1 MKKLSILSG
10 LFITVLTACGV
21 TVASAQTGAAAQSTP
36 PQSPQS
42 APAHTAT
49 ASPLPGNGSA
59 LQRTADMLEL
69 KENIRNFGKIP
80 QGRPATYTFEIVNTG
95 STPLRLDNV
104 HASCGCTTPEWSR
117 DPIAPGATA
126 QIKVGYN
133 AYAEGTFTKTVTIIY
148 DTNRTKI
155 LTITGEV
162 YKAPPTSAP
171 ENASI
176 QLLKQVN

>member
-1 MKKLSILSG
+1 MKKLAILPG
-10 LFITVLTACGV
+10 LFITVLFAGTISSAV
-21 TVASAQTGAAAQSTP
+21 AQTGPAARSAP
-36 PQSPQS
+36 PQ
-42 APAHTAT
+42 TAT
-49 ASPLPGNGSA
+49 AATLPANGTAMQQSA
-59 LQRTADMLEL
+59 DVLEL
-69 KENIRNFGKIP
+69 KENIHNFGKIP
-80 QGRPATYTFEIVNTG
+80 QGRPAIYTFEIVNTG
-95 STPLRLDNV
+95 ATPLRLENV

-133 AYAEGTFTKTVTIIY
+133 AYAEGSFTKTVTIIY
-148 DTNRTKI
+148 DSNRTKI

>member
-1 MKKLSILSG
+1 
-10 LFITVLTACGV
+10 
-21 TVASAQTGAAAQSTP
+21 
-36 PQSPQS
+36 
-42 APAHTAT
+42 
-49 ASPLPGNGSA
+49 
-59 LQRTADMLEL
+59 MLEL
-69 KENIRNFGKIP
+69 KENTHNFGKIP
-80 QGRPATYTFEIVNTG
+80 QGRPAIYTFEFVNTG
-95 STPLRLDNV
+95 STPLVLDNV

-117 DPIAPGATA
+117 EPIAPGATA
-126 QIKVGYN
+126 RIKVGYN

-171 ENASI
+171 ENGSI